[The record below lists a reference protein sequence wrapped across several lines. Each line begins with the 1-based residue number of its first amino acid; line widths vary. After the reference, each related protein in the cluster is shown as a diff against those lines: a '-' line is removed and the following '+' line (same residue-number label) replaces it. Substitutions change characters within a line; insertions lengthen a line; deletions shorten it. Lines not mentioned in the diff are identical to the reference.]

1 MNIYLV
7 NTLTLLA
14 AMALGYLL
22 GSIPNG
28 VIIGKLFFKKDPRD
42 YYSKNSGG
50 TNSGR
55 VLGKKMGVLVTI
67 LDMLKA
73 IAAVFSFWAFLQFSG
88 LFEQYYLWGNYYDA
102 RPLIYYLAGL
112 FAIIGHCYPIY
123 IHFKGGK
130 AVASTFGINGSISP
144 VLFALDL
151 TFFLFLKKK
160 KMVSLS
166 SMCTSAVVTLGVYII
181 SIISICTGFDSNIL
195 SFAFGSIQFPK
206 IGFEL
211 AVLDTFLTLI
221 IIYRHRANIARI
233 KNGTE
238 SKVSWIK

>member
-7 NTLTLLA
+7 NILTLLA
-14 AMALGYLL
+14 AMAVGYLL

-28 VIIGKLFFKKDPRD
+28 VIIGKLFFNKDPRE

-55 VLGKKMGVLVTI
+55 VLGKKIGLLVTI

-73 IAAVFSFWAFLQFSG
+73 IVAVFSLWAFLQFSG
-88 LFEQYYLWGNYYDA
+88 LFERYYLWGNYYDA

-144 VLFALDL
+144 VLFVLDL
-151 TFFLFLKKK
+151 TFFLILKKK

-166 SMCTSAVVTLGVYII
+166 SMCTSVVVTAGVYII
-181 SIISICTGFDSNIL
+181 
-195 SFAFGSIQFPK
+195 
-206 IGFEL
+206 
-211 AVLDTFLTLI
+211 
-221 IIYRHRANIARI
+221 
-233 KNGTE
+233 
-238 SKVSWIK
+238 